1 MNSELVN
8 KEFIKKQKFEL
19 EEDIEK
25 HDELNPVLF
34 DENNNLKPEIKEKV
48 FEIVDEFLREFEKN
62 EVELKV
68 KDIILT
74 GSNASYNYTK
84 DSDLDIHI
92 IADTSKMTD
101 TLALY
106 KAIYNAY
113 KAAFN
118 RKFDISFYSVPV
130 ELYVETQDT
139 PLVSNGIYS
148 VQKNKWIKE
157 PTKEDIP
164 EVDMDAINKAVKPW
178 ENRYKTL
185 IKKINDKTDDE
196 SEIDNL
202 ITKLYELRQKG
213 LAEEGEYS
221 IGNLV
226 FKEMRNRGYLDNLK
240 ELRHKVIATRL
251 SLKENYDRLTEKER
265 RDYYNK
271 ISQLTHYQPVI
282 QLNGLFE
289 IYNVKE
295 VDLAVVLSNLRRQ
308 NEVEY
313 IQKSAEKLDFSKISY
328 QGIPSKLYKIV
339 GKIKI

>member
-1 MNSELVN
+1 MNSELIN
-8 KEFIKKQKFEL
+8 KEFVKKPKFEL

-25 HDELNPVLF
+25 HDELNPILF
-34 DENNNLKPEIKEKV
+34 DENSKLKSEIKEKV
-48 FEIVDEFLREFEKN
+48 FEIVDEFLLDFEEN

-84 DSDLDIHI
+84 DSDIDIHI
-92 IADTSKMTD
+92 IADTSEMED
-101 TLALY
+101 TLTLY

-130 ELYVETQDT
+130 EIYVETQDT

-148 VQKNKWIKE
+148 VQENKWIKE

-164 EVDMDAINKAVKPW
+164 EVDMDVVNKAVKPW

-185 IKKINDKTDDE
+185 IKKIDDKPDDE

-226 FKEMRNRGYLDNLK
+226 FKEMRNKGYLDNLK

-251 SLKENYDRLTEKER
+251 SLKENYGRLTEKER

-271 ISQLTHYQPVI
+271 ISQLTHYQPIV
-282 QLNGLFE
+282 QSNGLFE
-289 IYNVKE
+289 LSNVKE

-308 NEVEY
+308 SKIEY
-313 IQKSAEKLDFSKISY
+313 VNASSERLDFSKLSY
-328 QGIPSKLYKIV
+328 RGIPSKLYHLV

>member
-1 MNSELVN
+1 MNSELIN
-8 KEFIKKQKFEL
+8 KEFVKKPKFEL

-25 HDELNPVLF
+25 HDELNPILF
-34 DENNNLKPEIKEKV
+34 DKNSKLKPEIKEKV
-48 FEIVDEFLREFEKN
+48 FEIVDEFLLDFEEN

-92 IADTSKMTD
+92 IADTSKMED
-101 TLALY
+101 TLTLY

-118 RKFDISFYSVPV
+118 KKFDISFYSVPV
-130 ELYVETQDT
+130 EIYVETQDT

-148 VQKNKWIKE
+148 VQENKWIKE

-164 EVDMDAINKAVKPW
+164 EVDMGAINKAVKPW

-185 IKKINDKTDDE
+185 IKKIDDKTDDE

-213 LAEEGEYS
+213 LAEDGEYS

-226 FKEMRNRGYLDNLK
+226 FKEMRNKGYLDNLK

-251 SLKENYDRLTEKER
+251 SLKENYGRLTEKER
-265 RDYYNK
+265 KDYYNK

-282 QLNGLFE
+282 QSNGLFE
-289 IYNVKE
+289 LSNVKE
-295 VDLAVVLSNLRRQ
+295 VDLAIVLSNLRRQ
-308 NEVEY
+308 SKIEY
-313 IQKSAEKLDFSKISY
+313 VNASSERLDFSKLSY
-328 QGIPSKLYKIV
+328 RGIPSKLYHLV

>member
-1 MNSELVN
+1 MNSELIN
-8 KEFIKKQKFEL
+8 KEFVKKPKFEL

-25 HDELNPVLF
+25 HDELNPILF
-34 DENNNLKPEIKEKV
+34 DENNKLKPEIKEKI
-48 FEIVDEFLREFEKN
+48 FEIVDEFLLDFEEN

-92 IADTSKMTD
+92 IADTSKMED
-101 TLALY
+101 TLTLY

-130 ELYVETQDT
+130 EIYVETQNT

-148 VQKNKWIKE
+148 VQENKWIKE

-164 EVDMDAINKAVKPW
+164 EVDMDMINKAVKPW

-185 IKKINDKTDDE
+185 IKKIDDKTDDE

-226 FKEMRNRGYLDNLK
+226 FKEMRNKGYLDNLK

-251 SLKENYDRLTEKER
+251 SLKENYGRLTEKER
-265 RDYYNK
+265 KDYYNK

-282 QLNGLFE
+282 QSNGLFE
-289 IYNVKE
+289 LSNVKE

-308 NEVEY
+308 SKIEY
-313 IQKSAEKLDFSKISY
+313 VNASSERLDFSKLSY
-328 QGIPSKLYKIV
+328 RGIPSKLYHLV